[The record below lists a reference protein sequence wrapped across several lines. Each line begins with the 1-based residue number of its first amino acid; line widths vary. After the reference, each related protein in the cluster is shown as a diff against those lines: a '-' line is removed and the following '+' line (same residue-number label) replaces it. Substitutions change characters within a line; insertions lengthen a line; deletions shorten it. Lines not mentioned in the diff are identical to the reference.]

1 MLYQRSFGIEDILWE
16 NMDNDA
22 SVQKLIKKA
31 DSEEKDSLGI
41 L

>member
-31 DSEEKDSLGI
+31 DSEEKDILGI